1 MAAAVSTPRQLRAAP
16 PAPAASPKAY
26 PRIGAR
32 WTPGAIER
40 RDTERGFYEAINPH
54 AITSAEILVQQALL
68 AKVVDLESLQ
78 RIEAA
83 RVARRVTQGSQQ

>member
-1 MAAAVSTPRQLRAAP
+1 MAAVNAPKLRAAP
-16 PAPAASPKAY
+16 PAPVATPKTY

-32 WTPGAIER
+32 WKPGVIER
-40 RDTERGFYEAINPH
+40 RDTELGFFEAINPH

-68 AKVVDLESLQ
+68 AKVTDAESLQ

-83 RVARRVTQGSQQ
+83 RVARRVTNGASQ